1 MTRRTPRHVAGSRS
15 VKLEGFGILSFY
27 DWPLVINQR
36 GGDGQVADS
45 GMKFPALPLLRFKRP
60 SDAVYV
66 ELVDALFSVVP
77 PIVIFA
83 ISLAA
88 VGAAIFA
95 KTGDAIVLALTIA
108 GLAVSTER
116 IVMVQRYRS
125 ATRDNALPAAD
136 ARLWERRFGI
146 RSNATGLIV
155 GLMGARCFMLP
166 YPSVHMLVVAM
177 LVAYAAGTVTRV
189 AYRPQLALFN
199 LSVVALPPI
208 AACLLH
214 GGTVYLCLALVL
226 TIFLLGGFET
236 VRHLYETFVS
246 QLTLKLGYAG
256 LARVDP
262 LTGLSNRLVLNENLE
277 RMLAQARRNGIG
289 LAIHSLDLN
298 HFKAANDRFG
308 HPVGDALLREVAQ
321 RLSRLTR
328 ASDLLVRLG
337 GDEFVLVQTEVNT
350 REQSLALASRIIADI
365 GMSYHING
373 NEIALGTSIGIAMLT
388 GEQLSTDDLLSR
400 ADQALYQ
407 AKRAG
412 SGFVIYTMAPQL
424 VPTTPDPDDA
434 QPSQTSER
442 KTLGMR

>member
-1 MTRRTPRHVAGSRS
+1 
-15 VKLEGFGILSFY
+15 
-27 DWPLVINQR
+27 
-36 GGDGQVADS
+36 
-45 GMKFPALPLLRFKRP
+45 
-60 SDAVYV
+60 
-66 ELVDALFSVVP
+66 
-77 PIVIFA
+77 
-83 ISLAA
+83 
-88 VGAAIFA
+88 
-95 KTGDAIVLALTIA
+95 
-108 GLAVSTER
+108 
-116 IVMVQRYRS
+116 
-125 ATRDNALPAAD
+125 
-136 ARLWERRFGI
+136 
-146 RSNATGLIV
+146 
-155 GLMGARCFMLP
+155 
-166 YPSVHMLVVAM
+166 
-177 LVAYAAGTVTRV
+177 
-189 AYRPQLALFN
+189 LFN

>member
-1 MTRRTPRHVAGSRS
+1 MRFS
-15 VKLEGFGILSFY
+15 
-27 DWPLVINQR
+27 
-36 GGDGQVADS
+36 
-45 GMKFPALPLLRFKRP
+45 ALPLLRFKRP

-77 PIVIFA
+77 PVVIFT

-88 VGAAIFA
+88 VGAAIVA
-95 KTGDAIVLALTIA
+95 RTGDAIVLALTVA
-108 GLAVSTER
+108 GLAVSIER
-116 IVMVQRYRS
+116 ILMVRRYRR
-125 ATRDNALPAAD
+125 AAAD
-136 ARLWERRFGI
+136 AVLPIASAQLWERRFGI
-146 RSNATGLIV
+146 RSAATGLIV
-155 GLMGARCFMLP
+155 GLIGARCFMLP
-166 YPSVHMLVVAM
+166 YPSIHMLIVAM

-199 LSVVALPPI
+199 LSVVAIPPI
-208 AACLLH
+208 VACLIH

-236 VRHLYETFVS
+236 VQHLYETFVS
-246 QLTLKLGYAG
+246 QITLKLGYAG
-256 LARVDP
+256 LARLDP

-337 GDEFVLVQTEVNT
+337 GDEFVLVQTEVGT
-350 REQSLALASRIIADI
+350 REQSLALASRIVADI
-365 GMSYHING
+365 GAAYRING
-373 NEIALGTSIGIAMLT
+373 HDIELGTSIGIAMLS
-388 GEQLSTDDLLSR
+388 GDQLTTDDLLSR

-424 VPTTPDPDDA
+424 VPTMSHHDDA
-434 QPSQTSER
+434 QPSQTNER